1 MAKDEAVPSEPGDG
15 DTESSGRGGDKGPA
29 PPPTRAAARKAAADE
44 QKRVEARRART
55 ASTERSKG
63 MGSGKPGGATKAET
77 RAGTK
82 AGTRTKPVP
91 KAPLGARAEEGRTV
105 APAKAQSRAASKT
118 TGKAAPKATARSGNP
133 KRAAAVTESS
143 RYTAPVPRS
152 MKISPW
158 YVPAAMFTFLGLG
171 MLVIFLN
178 YIGFPFGD
186 PSNIRLFIGLG
197 LILLGIITAT
207 QYH

>member
-15 DTESSGRGGDKGPA
+15 DTESSGRGGDTGPA

-63 MGSGKPGGATKAET
+63 RGPGKPGGAAK
-77 RAGTK
+77 AGTK
-82 AGTRTKPVP
+82 GGTRTKPVP

-105 APAKAQSRAASKT
+105 APAKAQSRAAGKT
-118 TGKAAPKATARSGNP
+118 TGKPAPKATARSGNP

>member
-1 MAKDEAVPSEPGDG
+1 MTDPLNPVVSGAMAKEEALPSDPDDGSSESRSSGSTSVGGSRRVGDG
-15 DTESSGRGGDKGPA
+15 DKAAAR
-29 PPPTRAAARKAAADE
+29 PPTRAAARKATADE
-44 QKRVEARRART
+44 QKRAEARQAPAGTPRRGKTLPKATPPPTTRT
-55 ASTERSKG
+55 GGKAGVRTSGKAST
-63 MGSGKPGGATKAET
+63 A
-77 RAGTK
+77 
-82 AGTRTKPVP
+82 
-91 KAPLGARAEEGRTV
+91 
-105 APAKAQSRAASKT
+105 AKASPR
-118 TGKAAPKATARSGNP
+118 ATARSGNP

-158 YVPAAMFTFLGLG
+158 YVPAAMFAFLGLG

>member
-1 MAKDEAVPSEPGDG
+1 MAKEEALPSDPDDG
-15 DTESSGRGGDKGPA
+15 DTEPGGGSGSSLGGRRGVGDGDRDGDGDKATA
-29 PPPTRAAARKAAADE
+29 PPPTRAAARKATADE
-44 QKRVEARRART
+44 QKRTEARQAPRR
-55 ASTERSKG
+55 
-63 MGSGKPGGATKAET
+63 GKT
-77 RAGTK
+77 
-82 AGTRTKPVP
+82 
-91 KAPLGARAEEGRTV
+91 L
-105 APAKAQSRAASKT
+105 
-118 TGKAAPKATARSGNP
+118 PKATPPAATRTGGKAGVRASGKASTAAKATPKAAARSGNP
-133 KRAAAVTESS
+133 KRAAAAVTESS